1 MQKRRLIP
9 RSWGLETL
17 ESRLLLSATV
27 NDIEPNSRTPQQFAV
42 PEDGLVHI
50 LGTANGRND
59 KDFFRFVA
67 PSSGLLAVTVATPQG
82 GLVQAEI
89 ETARSA
95 QVLETEPNDGVN
107 EASVQLEAG
116 QTYIIRLRSKSKTGT
131 PSYDVTLQFDATPGG
146 GGGGGGGGGTGGE
159 PRLVQE
165 TESNDS
171 KSSANAFTF
180 PDTNSVQIQGISA
193 SKRDSD
199 YFVFTAAASGT
210 IQASLSASGSIVQLE
225 VETAGG
231 ANVFET
237 EPNDGVDSGSFRV
250 QQGVKYYIRLRSKS
264 TVSSTYQVDLV
275 LAADPI

>member
-1 MQKRRLIP
+1 MQKRKTIRRP
-9 RSWGLETL
+9 WGIETL

-27 NDIEPNSRTPQQFAV
+27 NEIELNNRTPQLFAV

-59 KDFFRFVA
+59 KDFFKFVA

-89 ETARSA
+89 ETVRSA

-107 EASVQLEAG
+107 EGSVQLEAG
-116 QTYIIRLRSKSKTGT
+116 QTYIIRLRSKSRTGT
-131 PSYDVTLQFDATPGG
+131 PSYDVTLQFDATPG

-171 KSSANAFTF
+171 KSSADAFTF
-180 PDTNSVQIQGISA
+180 PETNSAQLQGISA

-199 YFVFTAAASGT
+199 YFVFTASATGT
-210 IQASLSASGSIVQLE
+210 IQVSVNATGATVQLE
-225 VETAGG
+225 VETAAGVD
-231 ANVFET
+231 VFET
-237 EPNDGVDSGSFRV
+237 EPNDGIDSGSFQV

-264 TVSSTYQVDLV
+264 TESSTYQVDLV
-275 LAADPI
+275 LTPDPV